1 MKQPKILIIIQDD
14 ETEKIIWE
22 QISHNWED
30 AKARLENAKNFY
42 ENLPEEELENSN
54 EYNLSDD
61 IFNQKVEA

>member
-1 MKQPKILIIIQDD
+1 MEKPKILIIVQDD

-22 QISHNWED
+22 QISHDWED